1 MKKTKPSRTKTG
13 GTKSSKS
20 KKAVGT
26 SKRAAAVKTRLP
38 QKATRPDMPASYGV
52 EPPGDFMS
60 WNEVEEKLAK
70 ARNYWVGTTRPD
82 GRPHNM
88 PVWGVW
94 LNGMLVFSTDRR
106 TRKARNIDS
115 NPAIV
120 VHLESG
126 DDVAIAEGSV
136 AVVSDAALIKKID
149 STYEKKYGMKV
160 STIPGDVVI
169 YAMRPKVVFA
179 WREKDFNKFATR
191 WSF

>member
-1 MKKTKPSRTKTG
+1 MKKTKPSVKKTA

-20 KKAVGT
+20 KKAVGA
-26 SKRAAAVKTRLP
+26 SKRVTAAKARSPKG
-38 QKATRPDMPASYGV
+38 ATRPDMPASYGI

-60 WNEVEEKLAK
+60 WNEVEEKFAK

-94 LNGMLVFSTDRR
+94 VDGMLVFSTDRR

-136 AVVSDAALIKKID
+136 DLVSNTGLIKQID
-149 STYEKKYGMKV
+149 STYKKKYGMKV
-160 STIPGDVVI
+160 STIPGEVVI
-169 YAMRPKVVFA
+169 YAMRPKVIFA